1 MKPLVWDATCV
12 STLAPS
18 YIQLSITGPGAAATL
33 AEEKKKSKYSDLE
46 SNYIFVPLGFETMG
60 HWGPSAVSFVSELG
74 RLLTLTTEEPR
85 STSFLR
91 QRLSIAI
98 QRANAASVR
107 GTVPEGTAMNELF
120 HLPFD
125 G

>member
-1 MKPLVWDATCV
+1 
-12 STLAPS
+12 
-18 YIQLSITGPGAAATL
+18 
-33 AEEKKKSKYSDLE
+33 
-46 SNYIFVPLGFETMG
+46 MG

-74 RLLTLTTEEPR
+74 RLLTLTTGEPR